1 MFHSIDSRKQVQPR
15 RRRGRWGRGRRRKRE
30 EQIFKDVPSATSA
43 VMFTVLLVKWVVAF
57 YSLNP
62 AGAMAGFLPPFF
74 LQDAFCLENVY
85 CSSLTQKAKHLRGFG
100 PLTCT
105 DLGLD
110 NVVFFC
116 SNNVTLALTYW
127 MFLICHRCWSKL
139 YLHYGL
145 CPLMFASSI
154 TTWSENYLLW

>member
-1 MFHSIDSRKQVQPR
+1 MFHSVASRKQVQPR

-30 EQIFKDVPSATSA
+30 EQIFKDMPSAASA
-43 VMFTVLLVKWVVAF
+43 VMFTVLLVKWVVVF
-57 YSLNP
+57 YSLN
-62 AGAMAGFLPPFF
+62 ATSAMAGFLPSFF
-74 LQDAFCLENVY
+74 LQYAFCLENVY
-85 CSSLTQKAKHLRGFG
+85 CSSLTQKAKHLHGFG

-116 SNNVTLALTYW
+116 NNNITIALTYW
-127 MFLICHRCWSKL
+127 MLLMCHRWWSKL

-145 CPLMFASSI
+145 CALMFKSSV
-154 TTWSENYLLW
+154 TTWSGNYSLW